1 MMRYNVAMMDMMM
14 CMSMGMCM
22 LCRAN
27 HPIHSAII
35 SA

>member
-1 MMRYNVAMMDMMM
+1 MCQSKAMMDMMM

-22 LCRAN
+22 LCGAN
-27 HPIHSAII
+27 RPINSHII